1 MIKAKTYPDFKE
13 FVKGF
18 IANVKAGKRYDFRTY
33 QEAIL
38 PLTYS
43 SYWPEADIAEVEKF
57 DYKPD
62 YKVPFSDELL
72 YSVGAQMRTSDFF
85 MDLQY
90 AIINGKDV
98 DTVYCE
104 WLARVKPFSMLNA
117 KLKDAIKPPSIT
129 QQPTNQTVNEGG
141 TLTLSVI
148 ATNATGYQWKKDGED
163 ITSATSATYT
173 KQSVAPSD
181 AGSYTCVVSG
191 EAGTSVTSDAATV
204 TVNALPVITQQPSS
218 QTINEGGNISLE
230 VTATGATGYQWKKDG
245 SDIPSAT
252 EATYSKSGA
261 LPADAGSYTCV
272 VTGAGGSVTSS
283 PATVTVN
290 ALPVITKQPTNQTVN
305 EGSSL
310 TLSVEATG
318 ATGYQ
323 WKKDNVNI
331 PSATGAT
338 YTKAKAAPADAGA
351 YTCVVT
357 GAGGTAVTS
366 NAATVTVKA
375 LPVITQQP
383 TNQEITEGETLTL
396 NVVATGA
403 TGYQWKKGE
412 ENIPDATTAT
422 YTKEGAT
429 TADAGSYTCV
439 VTGAGGSVTS
449 NAATVT
455 VNPAGGA

>member
-18 IANVKAGKRYDFRTY
+18 IANVKAGKRYDFRAY

-43 SYWPEADIAEVEKF
+43 SYWPEADIAEVEEF

-72 YSVGAQMRTSDFF
+72 YSIGAQMRTSDFF

-98 DTVYCE
+98 DTIYCE

-117 KLKDAIKPPSIT
+117 KLKDAIKPPAIT

-141 TLTLSVI
+141 TLTLSVV

-173 KQSVAPSD
+173 KQSVLPSD

-204 TVNALPVITQQPSS
+204 TVNALPVITQQPSG
-218 QTINEGGNISLE
+218 QTVNEGGNINLE

-252 EATYSKSGA
+252 NATYSKSGA

-272 VTGAGGSVTSS
+272 VTGAGG
-283 PATVTVN
+283 
-290 ALPVITKQPTNQTVN
+290 
-305 EGSSL
+305 
-310 TLSVEATG
+310 
-318 ATGYQ
+318 
-323 WKKDNVNI
+323 
-331 PSATGAT
+331 
-338 YTKAKAAPADAGA
+338 
-351 YTCVVT
+351 
-357 GAGGTAVTS
+357 AVTS
-366 NAATVTVKA
+366 NAAVVTVNA

-396 NVVATGA
+396 NVAATGA

-412 ENIPDATTAT
+412 EDILDATTAT

-429 TADAGSYTCV
+429 AADAGSYTCV

-455 VNPAGGA
+455 VNPAGEA

>member
-18 IANVKAGKRYDFRTY
+18 VANVKAGKRYDFRTY

-72 YSVGAQMRTSDFF
+72 YSIGAQMRTSDFF

-141 TLTLSVI
+141 KLTLSVV
-148 ATNATGYQWKKDGED
+148 ASNATGYQWKKDGED
-163 ITSATSATYT
+163 ISSATSATYT
-173 KQSVAPSD
+173 KQSVAPAD

-191 EAGTSVTSDAATV
+191 EGGTSVTSDAATV
-204 TVNALPVITQQPSS
+204 TVNALPVITQQPSN
-218 QTINEGGNISLE
+218 QEITEGETLTLS
-230 VTATGATGYQWKKDG
+230 VVATGATGYQWKKG
-245 SDIPSAT
+245 EEVIPDATAATYTKESAT
-252 EATYSKSGA
+252 AD
-261 LPADAGSYTCV
+261 DAGSYTCV

-283 PATVTVN
+283 
-290 ALPVITKQPTNQTVN
+290 
-305 EGSSL
+305 
-310 TLSVEATG
+310 
-318 ATGYQ
+318 
-323 WKKDNVNI
+323 
-331 PSATGAT
+331 
-338 YTKAKAAPADAGA
+338 
-351 YTCVVT
+351 
-357 GAGGTAVTS
+357 
-366 NAATVTVKA
+366 
-375 LPVITQQP
+375 
-383 TNQEITEGETLTL
+383 
-396 NVVATGA
+396 
-403 TGYQWKKGE
+403 
-412 ENIPDATTAT
+412 
-422 YTKEGAT
+422 
-429 TADAGSYTCV
+429 
-439 VTGAGGSVTS
+439 
-449 NAATVT
+449 AATVT
-455 VNPAGGA
+455 VNPTGEA

>member
-43 SYWPEADIAEVEKF
+43 SYWPEADIAEVDEF

-72 YSVGAQMRTSDFF
+72 YSIGAQMRTSDFF

-173 KQSVAPSD
+173 KQFVEPSD

-218 QTINEGGNISLE
+218 QTVNEGGNINLE

-252 EATYSKSGA
+252 DATYSKSGA

-283 PATVTVN
+283 P
-290 ALPVITKQPTNQTVN
+290 
-305 EGSSL
+305 
-310 TLSVEATG
+310 
-318 ATGYQ
+318 
-323 WKKDNVNI
+323 
-331 PSATGAT
+331 
-338 YTKAKAAPADAGA
+338 
-351 YTCVVT
+351 
-357 GAGGTAVTS
+357 
-366 NAATVTVKA
+366 ATVTVKA

-412 ENIPDATTAT
+412 EDILDATTAT

-429 TADAGSYTCV
+429 AADAGSYTCV

-455 VNPAGGA
+455 VNPAGEA

>member
-72 YSVGAQMRTSDFF
+72 YSVGAQMRTADFF

-98 DTVYCE
+98 DTIYCE

-117 KLKDAIKPPSIT
+117 KLKDAIKPPAIT

-141 TLTLSVI
+141 TLTLSVL
-148 ATNATGYQWKKDGED
+148 ANNATGYQWKKDGED
-163 ITSATSATYT
+163 ISSATSATYT
-173 KQSVAPSD
+173 KQSVAPAD

-204 TVNALPVITQQPSS
+204 TINALPVITKQPSS

-245 SDIPSAT
+245 SNIPSAT
-252 EATYSKSGA
+252 NATYSKSGA

-283 PATVTVN
+283 P
-290 ALPVITKQPTNQTVN
+290 
-305 EGSSL
+305 
-310 TLSVEATG
+310 
-318 ATGYQ
+318 
-323 WKKDNVNI
+323 
-331 PSATGAT
+331 
-338 YTKAKAAPADAGA
+338 
-351 YTCVVT
+351 
-357 GAGGTAVTS
+357 
-366 NAATVTVKA
+366 ATVTVKA

-429 TADAGSYTCV
+429 AADAGSYTCV

-455 VNPAGGA
+455 VNPTGEA

>member
-18 IANVKAGKRYDFRTY
+18 VANVKAGKRYDFRTY

-43 SYWPEADIAEVEKF
+43 SYWPEADIAEVKKF
-57 DYKPD
+57 DYKPA

-72 YSVGAQMRTSDFF
+72 YSVGAQMRTADFF

-98 DTVYCE
+98 DTIYCE

-117 KLKDAIKPPSIT
+117 KLKDAITPPSIT

-141 TLTLSVI
+141 TLTLSVV
-148 ATNATGYQWKKDGED
+148 ASNATGYQWKKDGED
-163 ITSATSATYT
+163 IPSATSATYT
-173 KQSVAPSD
+173 KPSVAPSD

-191 EAGTSVTSDAATV
+191 DGGTSVTSDAATV

-218 QTINEGGNISLE
+218 QTINEGGNISLS

-252 EATYSKSGA
+252 NATYSKSGA

-272 VTGAGGSVTSS
+272 VTGAGGSVTSN
-283 PATVTVN
+283 PATITVN
-290 ALPVITKQPTNQTVN
+290 
-305 EGSSL
+305 
-310 TLSVEATG
+310 
-318 ATGYQ
+318 
-323 WKKDNVNI
+323 
-331 PSATGAT
+331 
-338 YTKAKAAPADAGA
+338 
-351 YTCVVT
+351 
-357 GAGGTAVTS
+357 
-366 NAATVTVKA
+366 A

-383 TNQEITEGETLTL
+383 TNQEITEGDTLTL
-396 NVVATGA
+396 SVVATGA

-412 ENIPDATTAT
+412 ENILDATTAT

-455 VNPAGGA
+455 VNSAVEA

>member
-18 IANVKAGKRYDFRTY
+18 VANVKAGKRYDFRTY

-43 SYWPEADIAEVEKF
+43 SYWPEADIAEVKKF

-72 YSVGAQMRTSDFF
+72 YSIGAQMRTSDFF

-117 KLKDAIKPPSIT
+117 KLKDAVKTPEIT

-141 TLTLSVI
+141 TLTLSII
-148 ATNATGYQWKKDGED
+148 ATN
-163 ITSATSATYT
+163 
-173 KQSVAPSD
+173 
-181 AGSYTCVVSG
+181 
-191 EAGTSVTSDAATV
+191 
-204 TVNALPVITQQPSS
+204 
-218 QTINEGGNISLE
+218 
-230 VTATGATGYQWKKDG
+230 ATGYQWKKDG

-272 VTGAGGSVTSS
+272 VTGAGGSVTSN

-290 ALPVITKQPTNQTVN
+290 
-305 EGSSL
+305 
-310 TLSVEATG
+310 
-318 ATGYQ
+318 
-323 WKKDNVNI
+323 
-331 PSATGAT
+331 
-338 YTKAKAAPADAGA
+338 
-351 YTCVVT
+351 
-357 GAGGTAVTS
+357 
-366 NAATVTVKA
+366 A

-383 TNQEITEGETLTL
+383 TNQEINEGETLTL

-412 ENIPDATTAT
+412 EDILNATSAT

-429 TADAGSYTCV
+429 AADSGSYTCV

-455 VNPAGGA
+455 VNPVGGA

>member
-43 SYWPEADIAEVEKF
+43 SYWPEADIAEVDKF

-62 YKVPFSDELL
+62 YKVPFSDDLL

-117 KLKDAIKPPSIT
+117 KLKDAIKPPAIT

-141 TLTLSVI
+141 TLTLSVL
-148 ATNATGYQWKKDGED
+148 ATNATGYQWKKGGED
-163 ITSATSATYT
+163 ISSATSATYT
-173 KQSVAPSD
+173 KQSVVPAD

-218 QTINEGGNISLE
+218 QTINEGGNINLE
-230 VTATGATGYQWKKDG
+230 VAATGATGYQWKKDG

-283 PATVTVN
+283 PATVVVN
-290 ALPVITKQPTNQTVN
+290 ALPVITKQPTNQAVN

-323 WKKDNVNI
+323 WKK
-331 PSATGAT
+331 G
-338 YTKAKAAPADAGA
+338 
-351 YTCVVT
+351 TCVVT
-357 GAGGTAVTS
+357 GAGGTTVTS

-455 VNPAGGA
+455 VNPTGGA

>member
-72 YSVGAQMRTSDFF
+72 YIVGAQMRTADFF

-98 DTVYCE
+98 DTIYCE

-117 KLKDAIKPPSIT
+117 KLKDAIKPPAIT
-129 QQPTNQTVNEGG
+129 QQPTGQTVNEGG
-141 TLTLSVI
+141 TLTLSI
-148 ATNATGYQWKKDGED
+148 LATNATGYQWKKDGED
-163 ITSATSATYT
+163 IPSANSATYT

-191 EAGTSVTSDAATV
+191 EGGTSVTSDAATV
-204 TVNALPVITQQPSS
+204 TVNALPVITKQPSN
-218 QTINEGGNISLE
+218 QTINEGGNINLS

-252 EATYSKSGA
+252 NATYSKSGA

-290 ALPVITKQPTNQTVN
+290 ALPVIT
-305 EGSSL
+305 
-310 TLSVEATG
+310 
-318 ATGYQ
+318 
-323 WKKDNVNI
+323 
-331 PSATGAT
+331 
-338 YTKAKAAPADAGA
+338 
-351 YTCVVT
+351 
-357 GAGGTAVTS
+357 
-366 NAATVTVKA
+366 
-375 LPVITQQP
+375 QQP

-412 ENIPDATTAT
+412 EDIPDATTAT

-429 TADAGSYTCV
+429 AADAGSYTCV

-449 NAATVT
+449 NEATVT
-455 VNPAGGA
+455 VNPAGEA

>member
-43 SYWPEADIAEVEKF
+43 SYWPEADIAEVKKF
-57 DYKPD
+57 DYKPK

-72 YSVGAQMRTSDFF
+72 YSVGSQMRTSDFF

-117 KLKDAIKPPSIT
+117 KLKDAINPPSIT

-148 ATNATGYQWKKDGED
+148 ATD
-163 ITSATSATYT
+163 
-173 KQSVAPSD
+173 
-181 AGSYTCVVSG
+181 
-191 EAGTSVTSDAATV
+191 
-204 TVNALPVITQQPSS
+204 
-218 QTINEGGNISLE
+218 
-230 VTATGATGYQWKKDG
+230 ATGYQWKKDG

-272 VTGAGGSVTSS
+272 VTGAGGVVESNAAV
-283 PATVTVN
+283 VTVN
-290 ALPVITKQPTNQTVN
+290 
-305 EGSSL
+305 
-310 TLSVEATG
+310 
-318 ATGYQ
+318 
-323 WKKDNVNI
+323 
-331 PSATGAT
+331 
-338 YTKAKAAPADAGA
+338 
-351 YTCVVT
+351 
-357 GAGGTAVTS
+357 
-366 NAATVTVKA
+366 A

-383 TNQEITEGETLTL
+383 TNQEINEGETLTL
-396 NVVATGA
+396 NVAATGA
-403 TGYQWKKGE
+403 TGYQWKKDGSDIL
-412 ENIPDATTAT
+412 NATSAN

-429 TADAGSYTCV
+429 AADSGSYTCV

-455 VNPAGGA
+455 VNPAGEG

>member
-18 IANVKAGKRYDFRTY
+18 VANVKAGKRYDFRTY

-72 YSVGAQMRTSDFF
+72 YSIGAQMRTSDFF

-141 TLTLSVI
+141 TLNLSVI

-218 QTINEGGNISLE
+218 QTINEGGNINLE

-252 EATYSKSGA
+252 DATYSKSGA

-272 VTGAGGSVTSS
+272 VTGAGGAVESNAAV
-283 PATVTVN
+283 VTVN
-290 ALPVITKQPTNQTVN
+290 
-305 EGSSL
+305 
-310 TLSVEATG
+310 
-318 ATGYQ
+318 
-323 WKKDNVNI
+323 
-331 PSATGAT
+331 
-338 YTKAKAAPADAGA
+338 
-351 YTCVVT
+351 
-357 GAGGTAVTS
+357 
-366 NAATVTVKA
+366 A

-383 TNQEITEGETLTL
+383 TNQEITEGDTLTL

-403 TGYQWKKGE
+403 TSYQWKKGE
-412 ENIPDATTAT
+412 EDILDATTAT

-429 TADAGSYTCV
+429 AADSGSYTCV

-455 VNPAGGA
+455 VNPAGED

>member
-43 SYWPEADIAEVEKF
+43 SYWPEADIAEVKKF

-72 YSVGAQMRTSDFF
+72 YSVGAQMRTADFF

-117 KLKDAIKPPSIT
+117 KLKDAIKPPVIT

-141 TLTLSVI
+141 ALTLSVL

-163 ITSATSATYT
+163 ISSATSATYT
-173 KQSVAPSD
+173 KQSVVPAD

-191 EAGTSVTSDAATV
+191 EGGTSVTSDAATV

-218 QTINEGGNISLE
+218 QTINEGGNINLS

-252 EATYSKSGA
+252 NATYSKSGA

-272 VTGAGGSVTSS
+272 VTGAGGSVTSN
-283 PATVTVN
+283 PATITVN
-290 ALPVITKQPTNQTVN
+290 ALPVIT
-305 EGSSL
+305 
-310 TLSVEATG
+310 
-318 ATGYQ
+318 
-323 WKKDNVNI
+323 
-331 PSATGAT
+331 
-338 YTKAKAAPADAGA
+338 
-351 YTCVVT
+351 
-357 GAGGTAVTS
+357 
-366 NAATVTVKA
+366 
-375 LPVITQQP
+375 QQP
-383 TNQEITEGETLTL
+383 ANQEITEGETLTL

-412 ENIPDATTAT
+412 EDILNATAAT

-429 TADAGSYTCV
+429 AADAGSYTCV

-455 VNPAGGA
+455 VNPAGEA

>member
-18 IANVKAGKRYDFRTY
+18 VANVKAGKRYDFRTY

-43 SYWPEADIAEVEKF
+43 SYWPEADIAEVKKF
-57 DYKPD
+57 DYKPA

-117 KLKDAIKPPSIT
+117 KLKDAIQPPSIT

-148 ATNATGYQWKKDGED
+148 ATNATGYQWKKDGEN
-163 ITSATSATYT
+163 IPSATSATYT

-218 QTINEGGNISLE
+218 QTINEGGDISLE

-272 VTGAGGSVTSS
+272 VTGAGGSVTS
-283 PATVTVN
+283 
-290 ALPVITKQPTNQTVN
+290 
-305 EGSSL
+305 
-310 TLSVEATG
+310 
-318 ATGYQ
+318 
-323 WKKDNVNI
+323 
-331 PSATGAT
+331 
-338 YTKAKAAPADAGA
+338 
-351 YTCVVT
+351 
-357 GAGGTAVTS
+357 
-366 NAATVTVKA
+366 
-375 LPVITQQP
+375 
-383 TNQEITEGETLTL
+383 
-396 NVVATGA
+396 
-403 TGYQWKKGE
+403 
-412 ENIPDATTAT
+412 
-422 YTKEGAT
+422 
-429 TADAGSYTCV
+429 
-439 VTGAGGSVTS
+439 

-455 VNPAGGA
+455 VNPTGEA

>member
-18 IANVKAGKRYDFRTY
+18 VANVKAGKRYDFRAY

-43 SYWPEADIAEVEKF
+43 SYWPEADIAEVKKF

-72 YSVGAQMRTSDFF
+72 YSVGAQMRTADFF

-117 KLKDAIKPPSIT
+117 KLKDAIKPPAIT

-148 ATNATGYQWKKDGED
+148 ATNATGYQWKKDGEG
-163 ITSATSATYT
+163 IPSATSATYT

-204 TVNALPVITQQPSS
+204 TVNALPVITQQP
-218 QTINEGGNISLE
+218 
-230 VTATGATGYQWKKDG
+230 
-245 SDIPSAT
+245 
-252 EATYSKSGA
+252 
-261 LPADAGSYTCV
+261 
-272 VTGAGGSVTSS
+272 
-283 PATVTVN
+283 
-290 ALPVITKQPTNQTVN
+290 
-305 EGSSL
+305 
-310 TLSVEATG
+310 
-318 ATGYQ
+318 
-323 WKKDNVNI
+323 
-331 PSATGAT
+331 
-338 YTKAKAAPADAGA
+338 
-351 YTCVVT
+351 
-357 GAGGTAVTS
+357 
-366 NAATVTVKA
+366 
-375 LPVITQQP
+375 

-412 ENIPDATTAT
+412 EVIPDATAAT

-429 TADAGSYTCV
+429 ATDAGSYTCV

-455 VNPAGGA
+455 VNPAGEA

>member
-43 SYWPEADIAEVEKF
+43 SYWPEADIAEVKKF

-72 YSVGAQMRTSDFF
+72 YSVGAQMRTADFF

-98 DTVYCE
+98 DTIYCE

-117 KLKDAIKPPSIT
+117 KLKDAITPPSIT

-141 TLTLSVI
+141 TLTLSVV
-148 ATNATGYQWKKDGED
+148 ASNATGYQWKKDGED
-163 ITSATSATYT
+163 ISSATSATYT

-191 EAGTSVTSDAATV
+191 DGGTSITSDAATV
-204 TVNALPVITQQPSS
+204 TVNALPVITQQP
-218 QTINEGGNISLE
+218 
-230 VTATGATGYQWKKDG
+230 A
-245 SDIPSAT
+245 
-252 EATYSKSGA
+252 
-261 LPADAGSYTCV
+261 
-272 VTGAGGSVTSS
+272 
-283 PATVTVN
+283 
-290 ALPVITKQPTNQTVN
+290 
-305 EGSSL
+305 
-310 TLSVEATG
+310 
-318 ATGYQ
+318 
-323 WKKDNVNI
+323 
-331 PSATGAT
+331 
-338 YTKAKAAPADAGA
+338 
-351 YTCVVT
+351 
-357 GAGGTAVTS
+357 
-366 NAATVTVKA
+366 
-375 LPVITQQP
+375 
-383 TNQEITEGETLTL
+383 NQEITEGATLTL
-396 NVVATGA
+396 SVVATGA

-412 ENIPDATTAT
+412 EVIPDATAAT

-429 TADAGSYTCV
+429 TADSGSYTCV

-455 VNPAGGA
+455 VNPAGEA

>member
-43 SYWPEADIAEVEKF
+43 SYWPEADIAEVDEF

-72 YSVGAQMRTSDFF
+72 YSVGAQMRTADFF

-98 DTVYCE
+98 DTIYCE

-117 KLKDAIKPPSIT
+117 KLKDAIKPPAIT
-129 QQPTNQTVNEGG
+129 QQPTGQTVNEGG
-141 TLTLSVI
+141 TLTLSI
-148 ATNATGYQWKKDGED
+148 LATNATGYQWKKDGED
-163 ITSATSATYT
+163 IPSANSATYT

-191 EAGTSVTSDAATV
+191 EGGTSVTSDAATV
-204 TVNALPVITQQPSS
+204 TVNALPVITKQPSN
-218 QTINEGGNISLE
+218 QTINEGGNINLS

-252 EATYSKSGA
+252 NATYSKSGA

-290 ALPVITKQPTNQTVN
+290 ALPVIT
-305 EGSSL
+305 
-310 TLSVEATG
+310 
-318 ATGYQ
+318 
-323 WKKDNVNI
+323 
-331 PSATGAT
+331 
-338 YTKAKAAPADAGA
+338 
-351 YTCVVT
+351 
-357 GAGGTAVTS
+357 
-366 NAATVTVKA
+366 
-375 LPVITQQP
+375 QQP

-412 ENIPDATTAT
+412 EDILDATTAT

-429 TADAGSYTCV
+429 AADTGSYTCV

-455 VNPAGGA
+455 VNPAGEA

>member
-1 MIKAKTYPDFKE
+1 MIKAKTYPDFKG

-43 SYWPEADIAEVEKF
+43 SYWPEADIAEVKKF

-72 YSVGAQMRTSDFF
+72 YSIGAQMRTSDFF

-141 TLTLSVI
+141 TLTLSII
-148 ATNATGYQWKKDGED
+148 ATN
-163 ITSATSATYT
+163 
-173 KQSVAPSD
+173 
-181 AGSYTCVVSG
+181 
-191 EAGTSVTSDAATV
+191 
-204 TVNALPVITQQPSS
+204 
-218 QTINEGGNISLE
+218 
-230 VTATGATGYQWKKDG
+230 ATGYQWKKDG

-272 VTGAGGSVTSS
+272 VTGAGGAVESNAAV
-283 PATVTVN
+283 VTVN
-290 ALPVITKQPTNQTVN
+290 
-305 EGSSL
+305 
-310 TLSVEATG
+310 
-318 ATGYQ
+318 
-323 WKKDNVNI
+323 
-331 PSATGAT
+331 
-338 YTKAKAAPADAGA
+338 
-351 YTCVVT
+351 
-357 GAGGTAVTS
+357 
-366 NAATVTVKA
+366 A

-383 TNQEITEGETLTL
+383 TNQEINEGETLTL
-396 NVVATGA
+396 NVAATGA

-412 ENIPDATTAT
+412 EDILDATTAT

-455 VNPAGGA
+455 VNPAGEA

>member
-72 YSVGAQMRTSDFF
+72 YSVGAQMRTADFF

-90 AIINGKDV
+90 AITNGKDV
-98 DTVYCE
+98 DTIYCE

-117 KLKDAIKPPSIT
+117 KLKDAIKPPAIT
-129 QQPTNQTVNEGG
+129 QQPTGQTVNEGG
-141 TLTLSVI
+141 TLTLSI
-148 ATNATGYQWKKDGED
+148 LATNATGYQWKKDGED
-163 ITSATSATYT
+163 IPSANSATYT

-191 EAGTSVTSDAATV
+191 EGGTSVTSDAATV
-204 TVNALPVITQQPSS
+204 TVNALPVITKQPSN
-218 QTINEGGNISLE
+218 QTINEGGNINLA

-252 EATYSKSGA
+252 NATYSKSGA

-290 ALPVITKQPTNQTVN
+290 ALPVIT
-305 EGSSL
+305 
-310 TLSVEATG
+310 
-318 ATGYQ
+318 
-323 WKKDNVNI
+323 
-331 PSATGAT
+331 
-338 YTKAKAAPADAGA
+338 
-351 YTCVVT
+351 
-357 GAGGTAVTS
+357 
-366 NAATVTVKA
+366 
-375 LPVITQQP
+375 QQP
-383 TNQEITEGETLTL
+383 TNQEITEGDTLTL

-412 ENIPDATTAT
+412 EDILDATTAT

-429 TADAGSYTCV
+429 AADSGSYTCV

-455 VNPAGGA
+455 VNPAGEA

>member
-43 SYWPEADIAEVEKF
+43 SYWPEADIAEVEEF

-191 EAGTSVTSDAATV
+191 ETGTSVTSDAATV
-204 TVNALPVITQQPSS
+204 TVNALPVITQQP
-218 QTINEGGNISLE
+218 
-230 VTATGATGYQWKKDG
+230 A
-245 SDIPSAT
+245 
-252 EATYSKSGA
+252 
-261 LPADAGSYTCV
+261 
-272 VTGAGGSVTSS
+272 
-283 PATVTVN
+283 
-290 ALPVITKQPTNQTVN
+290 
-305 EGSSL
+305 
-310 TLSVEATG
+310 
-318 ATGYQ
+318 
-323 WKKDNVNI
+323 
-331 PSATGAT
+331 
-338 YTKAKAAPADAGA
+338 
-351 YTCVVT
+351 
-357 GAGGTAVTS
+357 
-366 NAATVTVKA
+366 
-375 LPVITQQP
+375 
-383 TNQEITEGETLTL
+383 NQEITEGETLTL

-412 ENIPDATTAT
+412 EDILDATTAT

-429 TADAGSYTCV
+429 AADSGSYTCV
-439 VTGAGGSVTS
+439 VTGAGGPVTS

-455 VNPAGGA
+455 VNPAGEA

>member
-117 KLKDAIKPPSIT
+117 KLKDAIKPPAIT

-141 TLTLSVI
+141 TLNLSVI

-173 KQSVAPSD
+173 KQSVVPSD

-272 VTGAGGSVTSS
+272 VTGAGGT
-283 PATVTVN
+283 T
-290 ALPVITKQPTNQTVN
+290 
-305 EGSSL
+305 
-310 TLSVEATG
+310 
-318 ATGYQ
+318 
-323 WKKDNVNI
+323 
-331 PSATGAT
+331 
-338 YTKAKAAPADAGA
+338 
-351 YTCVVT
+351 
-357 GAGGTAVTS
+357 VTS
-366 NAATVTVKA
+366 NAATVTVNA

-412 ENIPDATTAT
+412 EDILDATTAT

-429 TADAGSYTCV
+429 AADSGSYTCV

-455 VNPAGGA
+455 VNPVGGA

>member
-18 IANVKAGKRYDFRTY
+18 VANVKAGKRYDFRTY

-43 SYWPEADIAEVEKF
+43 SYWPEADIAEVKKF

-117 KLKDAIKPPSIT
+117 KLKDAIKPPVIT

-141 TLTLSVI
+141 TLTISVI
-148 ATNATGYQWKKDGED
+148 ATNATGYQWKKDGEN
-163 ITSATSATYT
+163 IPSATSATYT

-191 EAGTSVTSDAATV
+191 DAGTSVTSDAATV

-218 QTINEGGNISLE
+218 QTINEGGSISLE

-252 EATYSKSGA
+252 NATYSKSGA
-261 LPADAGSYTCV
+261 LPVDAGSYTCV

-290 ALPVITKQPTNQTVN
+290 
-305 EGSSL
+305 
-310 TLSVEATG
+310 
-318 ATGYQ
+318 
-323 WKKDNVNI
+323 
-331 PSATGAT
+331 
-338 YTKAKAAPADAGA
+338 
-351 YTCVVT
+351 
-357 GAGGTAVTS
+357 
-366 NAATVTVKA
+366 A

-412 ENIPDATTAT
+412 EVIPDATAAT
-422 YTKEGAT
+422 YIKEGAT
-429 TADAGSYTCV
+429 AADAGSYTCV

-455 VNPAGGA
+455 VNPAGEA

>member
-18 IANVKAGKRYDFRTY
+18 VANVKAGKRYDFRTY

-72 YSVGAQMRTSDFF
+72 YSIGAQMRTSDFF

-148 ATNATGYQWKKDGED
+148 ATNATGYQWKKNGED

-218 QTINEGGNISLE
+218 QTINEGESINLE

-252 EATYSKSGA
+252 DATYSKSGA

-272 VTGAGGSVTSS
+272 VTGAGGVVESNAAV
-283 PATVTVN
+283 VTVN
-290 ALPVITKQPTNQTVN
+290 
-305 EGSSL
+305 
-310 TLSVEATG
+310 
-318 ATGYQ
+318 
-323 WKKDNVNI
+323 
-331 PSATGAT
+331 
-338 YTKAKAAPADAGA
+338 
-351 YTCVVT
+351 
-357 GAGGTAVTS
+357 
-366 NAATVTVKA
+366 A

-383 TNQEITEGETLTL
+383 TNQEITEGDTLTL
-396 NVVATGA
+396 NVVAIGA

-412 ENIPDATTAT
+412 EDILDATTAT

-429 TADAGSYTCV
+429 AADEGSYTCV

-455 VNPAGGA
+455 VNPVGEA

>member
-18 IANVKAGKRYDFRTY
+18 VANVKAGKRYDFRTY

-43 SYWPEADIAEVEKF
+43 SYWPEADIAEVAKF

-72 YSVGAQMRTSDFF
+72 YSVGAQMRTADFF

-117 KLKDAIKPPSIT
+117 KLKDAIKPPVIT
-129 QQPTNQTVNEGG
+129 QQPTGQTVNEGG
-141 TLTLSVI
+141 TLTLSVL
-148 ATNATGYQWKKDGED
+148 ATNATGYQWKKGGED
-163 ITSATSATYT
+163 IPSATSATYT

-181 AGSYTCVVSG
+181 AGSYTCVVTG
-191 EAGTSVTSDAATV
+191 EGGTSVTSDAATV

-218 QTINEGGNISLE
+218 QTINEGGNISLS

-252 EATYSKSGA
+252 NATYSKSGA

-272 VTGAGGSVTSS
+272 VTGAGGSVTSN
-283 PATVTVN
+283 PATITVN
-290 ALPVITKQPTNQTVN
+290 
-305 EGSSL
+305 
-310 TLSVEATG
+310 
-318 ATGYQ
+318 
-323 WKKDNVNI
+323 
-331 PSATGAT
+331 
-338 YTKAKAAPADAGA
+338 
-351 YTCVVT
+351 
-357 GAGGTAVTS
+357 
-366 NAATVTVKA
+366 A

-412 ENIPDATTAT
+412 ENILDATAAT

-429 TADAGSYTCV
+429 AADAGSYTCV

-455 VNPAGGA
+455 VNPAGEA

>member
-62 YKVPFSDELL
+62 YKVPFSDDLL

-117 KLKDAIKPPSIT
+117 KLKDAIKPPAIT

-141 TLTLSVI
+141 TLTLSVL
-148 ATNATGYQWKKDGED
+148 ANNATGYQWKKDGED
-163 ITSATSATYT
+163 ISSATSATYT
-173 KQSVAPSD
+173 KQSVVPAD

-204 TVNALPVITQQPSS
+204 TVNALPVITKQPSS
-218 QTINEGGNISLE
+218 QTINEGGSISLE
-230 VTATGATGYQWKKDG
+230 VT
-245 SDIPSAT
+245 
-252 EATYSKSGA
+252 
-261 LPADAGSYTCV
+261 
-272 VTGAGGSVTSS
+272 
-283 PATVTVN
+283 
-290 ALPVITKQPTNQTVN
+290 
-305 EGSSL
+305 
-310 TLSVEATG
+310 ATG

-357 GAGGTAVTS
+357 GAGGTTVTS

-429 TADAGSYTCV
+429 AADAGSYTCV

-455 VNPAGGA
+455 VNPTGEA

>member
-117 KLKDAIKPPSIT
+117 KLKDAIKPPAIT
-129 QQPTNQTVNEGG
+129 QQPTGQTVNEGG
-141 TLTLSVI
+141 TLTLTI
-148 ATNATGYQWKKDGED
+148 LATNATGYQWKKDGED
-163 ITSATSATYT
+163 IPSANSATYT

-191 EAGTSVTSDAATV
+191 EAGTSVTSDEATV
-204 TVNALPVITQQPSS
+204 TVNALPVITKQPSS

-245 SDIPSAT
+245 SNIPSAT
-252 EATYSKSGA
+252 NATYSKSGA

-283 PATVTVN
+283 P
-290 ALPVITKQPTNQTVN
+290 
-305 EGSSL
+305 
-310 TLSVEATG
+310 
-318 ATGYQ
+318 
-323 WKKDNVNI
+323 
-331 PSATGAT
+331 
-338 YTKAKAAPADAGA
+338 
-351 YTCVVT
+351 
-357 GAGGTAVTS
+357 
-366 NAATVTVKA
+366 ATVTVKA

-412 ENIPDATTAT
+412 ENIPDAMTAT

-429 TADAGSYTCV
+429 AADAGSYTCV

-455 VNPAGGA
+455 VNPAGEA

>member
-72 YSVGAQMRTSDFF
+72 YSVGAQMRTADFF

-98 DTVYCE
+98 DTIYCE

-117 KLKDAIKPPSIT
+117 KLKDAIKPPAIT
-129 QQPTNQTVNEGG
+129 QQPTGQTVNEGG
-141 TLTLSVI
+141 TLTLSI
-148 ATNATGYQWKKDGED
+148 LATNATGYQWKKDGED
-163 ITSATSATYT
+163 IPSVNSATYT

-191 EAGTSVTSDAATV
+191 EGGTSVTSDAATV
-204 TVNALPVITQQPSS
+204 TVNALPVITKQPSN
-218 QTINEGGNISLE
+218 QTINEGGNINLA

-252 EATYSKSGA
+252 NATYSKSGA

-290 ALPVITKQPTNQTVN
+290 ALPVIT
-305 EGSSL
+305 
-310 TLSVEATG
+310 
-318 ATGYQ
+318 
-323 WKKDNVNI
+323 
-331 PSATGAT
+331 
-338 YTKAKAAPADAGA
+338 
-351 YTCVVT
+351 
-357 GAGGTAVTS
+357 
-366 NAATVTVKA
+366 
-375 LPVITQQP
+375 QQP
-383 TNQEITEGETLTL
+383 TNQEITEGDTLTL

-412 ENIPDATTAT
+412 EDILDATTAT

-429 TADAGSYTCV
+429 AADSGSYTCV

-455 VNPAGGA
+455 VNPAGEA

>member
-72 YSVGAQMRTSDFF
+72 YSVGAQMRTADFF

-98 DTVYCE
+98 DTIYCE

-117 KLKDAIKPPSIT
+117 KLKDAIKPPAIT
-129 QQPTNQTVNEGG
+129 QQPTGQTVNEGG
-141 TLTLSVI
+141 TLTLSI
-148 ATNATGYQWKKDGED
+148 LATNATGYQWKKDGED
-163 ITSATSATYT
+163 IPSANSATYT
-173 KQSVAPSD
+173 KQPVAPSD

-191 EAGTSVTSDAATV
+191 EGGTSVTSDAATV
-204 TVNALPVITQQPSS
+204 TVNALPVITKQPSN
-218 QTINEGGNISLE
+218 QTINEGGNINLA

-252 EATYSKSGA
+252 NATYSKSGA

-283 PATVTVN
+283 PATVIVN
-290 ALPVITKQPTNQTVN
+290 
-305 EGSSL
+305 
-310 TLSVEATG
+310 
-318 ATGYQ
+318 
-323 WKKDNVNI
+323 
-331 PSATGAT
+331 
-338 YTKAKAAPADAGA
+338 
-351 YTCVVT
+351 
-357 GAGGTAVTS
+357 
-366 NAATVTVKA
+366 A

-412 ENIPDATTAT
+412 EDILDATTAT

-429 TADAGSYTCV
+429 TADSGSYTCV

-455 VNPAGGA
+455 VNPVGGA

>member
-18 IANVKAGKRYDFRTY
+18 VANVKAGKRYDFRTY

-62 YKVPFSDELL
+62 YKVPFSNELL

-98 DTVYCE
+98 DTIYCE

-117 KLKDAIKPPSIT
+117 KLKDAIKPPAIT
-129 QQPTNQTVNEGG
+129 QQPTGQTVNEGG
-141 TLTLSVI
+141 TLTLSI
-148 ATNATGYQWKKDGED
+148 LATNATGYQWKKDGED
-163 ITSATSATYT
+163 IPSANSATYT

-191 EAGTSVTSDAATV
+191 EGGTSVTSDTATV

-218 QTINEGGNISLE
+218 QTINEGGNINLE

-252 EATYSKSGA
+252 NAAYSKSGA

-290 ALPVITKQPTNQTVN
+290 ALPVIT
-305 EGSSL
+305 
-310 TLSVEATG
+310 
-318 ATGYQ
+318 
-323 WKKDNVNI
+323 
-331 PSATGAT
+331 
-338 YTKAKAAPADAGA
+338 
-351 YTCVVT
+351 
-357 GAGGTAVTS
+357 
-366 NAATVTVKA
+366 
-375 LPVITQQP
+375 QQP

-412 ENIPDATTAT
+412 EVIPDATAAT
-422 YTKEGAT
+422 YIKEGAT
-429 TADAGSYTCV
+429 AADAGSYTCV

-455 VNPAGGA
+455 VNPAGEA

>member
-62 YKVPFSDELL
+62 YKVPFRDDLL
-72 YSVGAQMRTSDFF
+72 YSIGAQMRTSDFF

-117 KLKDAIKPPSIT
+117 KLKDAIKPPAIT

-141 TLTLSVI
+141 KLTLSVV
-148 ATNATGYQWKKDGED
+148 ASNATGYQWKKDGED
-163 ITSATSATYT
+163 ISSATSATYT
-173 KQSVAPSD
+173 KQSVVPSD

-191 EAGTSVTSDAATV
+191 EGGTSVTSDAATV
-204 TVNALPVITQQPSS
+204 TVNALPVITKQPSN
-218 QTINEGGNISLE
+218 QTINEGGNISLA

-252 EATYSKSGA
+252 KATYSKSGA

-272 VTGAGGSVTSS
+272 VTGAGGSVTSN
-283 PATVTVN
+283 P
-290 ALPVITKQPTNQTVN
+290 
-305 EGSSL
+305 
-310 TLSVEATG
+310 
-318 ATGYQ
+318 
-323 WKKDNVNI
+323 
-331 PSATGAT
+331 
-338 YTKAKAAPADAGA
+338 
-351 YTCVVT
+351 
-357 GAGGTAVTS
+357 
-366 NAATVTVKA
+366 ATVTVKA

-383 TNQEITEGETLTL
+383 ANQEITEGETLTL

-403 TGYQWKKGE
+403 TGYQWKKGGT
-412 ENIPDATTAT
+412 NIPSATAAT
-422 YTKEGAT
+422 YTKESAT
-429 TADAGSYTCV
+429 TDDAGSYTCV

-449 NAATVT
+449 SAATVT
-455 VNPAGGA
+455 VNPAAEA

>member
-62 YKVPFSDELL
+62 YKVPFSDDLL

-117 KLKDAIKPPSIT
+117 KLKDAIKPPAIT

-141 TLTLSVI
+141 TLTLNVI
-148 ATNATGYQWKKDGED
+148 ANNATGYQWKKDGED
-163 ITSATSATYT
+163 ISSATSATYT
-173 KQSVAPSD
+173 KQSVVPAD

-204 TVNALPVITQQPSS
+204 TVN
-218 QTINEGGNISLE
+218 
-230 VTATGATGYQWKKDG
+230 
-245 SDIPSAT
+245 
-252 EATYSKSGA
+252 
-261 LPADAGSYTCV
+261 
-272 VTGAGGSVTSS
+272 
-283 PATVTVN
+283 
-290 ALPVITKQPTNQTVN
+290 
-305 EGSSL
+305 
-310 TLSVEATG
+310 
-318 ATGYQ
+318 
-323 WKKDNVNI
+323 
-331 PSATGAT
+331 
-338 YTKAKAAPADAGA
+338 
-351 YTCVVT
+351 
-357 GAGGTAVTS
+357 
-366 NAATVTVKA
+366 
-375 LPVITQQP
+375 
-383 TNQEITEGETLTL
+383 
-396 NVVATGA
+396 
-403 TGYQWKKGE
+403 
-412 ENIPDATTAT
+412 
-422 YTKEGAT
+422 
-429 TADAGSYTCV
+429 
-439 VTGAGGSVTS
+439 
-449 NAATVT
+449 
-455 VNPAGGA
+455 PAGGA

>member
-72 YSVGAQMRTSDFF
+72 YSVGAQMRTADFF

-98 DTVYCE
+98 DTIYCE

-117 KLKDAIKPPSIT
+117 KLKDAIKPPAIT
-129 QQPTNQTVNEGG
+129 QQPTGQTVNEGG
-141 TLTLSVI
+141 TLTLSI
-148 ATNATGYQWKKDGED
+148 LATNATGYQWKKDGED
-163 ITSATSATYT
+163 IPSANSATYT
-173 KQSVAPSD
+173 KKSVAPSD

-191 EAGTSVTSDAATV
+191 EGGTSVTSDAATV
-204 TVNALPVITQQPSS
+204 TVNALPVITKQPSN
-218 QTINEGGNISLE
+218 QTINEGGNINLA

-252 EATYSKSGA
+252 NATYSKSGA

-283 PATVTVN
+283 PATVIVN
-290 ALPVITKQPTNQTVN
+290 
-305 EGSSL
+305 
-310 TLSVEATG
+310 
-318 ATGYQ
+318 
-323 WKKDNVNI
+323 
-331 PSATGAT
+331 
-338 YTKAKAAPADAGA
+338 
-351 YTCVVT
+351 
-357 GAGGTAVTS
+357 
-366 NAATVTVKA
+366 A

-412 ENIPDATTAT
+412 EDILDATAAT

-455 VNPAGGA
+455 VNPAGEA

>member
-18 IANVKAGKRYDFRTY
+18 VANVKAGKRYDFRTY

-43 SYWPEADIAEVEKF
+43 SYWPEADIAEVKKF

-117 KLKDAIKPPSIT
+117 KLKDAIKPPVIT
-129 QQPTNQTVNEGG
+129 QQPTGQTVNEGG

-148 ATNATGYQWKKDGED
+148 ATNATGYQWKKGGEN
-163 ITSATSATYT
+163 IPSATSATYT

-191 EAGTSVTSDAATV
+191 DDGTSVTSDAATV

-218 QTINEGGNISLE
+218 QTINEGGSISLE

-252 EATYSKSGA
+252 NATYSKSGA

-290 ALPVITKQPTNQTVN
+290 ALPVIT
-305 EGSSL
+305 
-310 TLSVEATG
+310 
-318 ATGYQ
+318 
-323 WKKDNVNI
+323 
-331 PSATGAT
+331 
-338 YTKAKAAPADAGA
+338 
-351 YTCVVT
+351 
-357 GAGGTAVTS
+357 
-366 NAATVTVKA
+366 
-375 LPVITQQP
+375 QQP
-383 TNQEITEGETLTL
+383 TNQEINEGETLTL
-396 NVVATGA
+396 NVSATGA
-403 TGYQWKKGE
+403 TGYQWKKGDE
-412 ENIPDATTAT
+412 DILDATTAT

-429 TADAGSYTCV
+429 AADAGSYTCV

-455 VNPAGGA
+455 VNPAGEA

>member
-43 SYWPEADIAEVEKF
+43 SYWPEADIAEVKKF

-129 QQPTNQTVNEGG
+129 QQPINQTVNEGG
-141 TLTLSVI
+141 TLTLSVV
-148 ATNATGYQWKKDGED
+148 ATN
-163 ITSATSATYT
+163 
-173 KQSVAPSD
+173 
-181 AGSYTCVVSG
+181 
-191 EAGTSVTSDAATV
+191 
-204 TVNALPVITQQPSS
+204 
-218 QTINEGGNISLE
+218 
-230 VTATGATGYQWKKDG
+230 ATGYQWKKDG

-290 ALPVITKQPTNQTVN
+290 ALPVIT
-305 EGSSL
+305 
-310 TLSVEATG
+310 
-318 ATGYQ
+318 
-323 WKKDNVNI
+323 
-331 PSATGAT
+331 
-338 YTKAKAAPADAGA
+338 
-351 YTCVVT
+351 
-357 GAGGTAVTS
+357 
-366 NAATVTVKA
+366 
-375 LPVITQQP
+375 QQP
-383 TNQEITEGETLTL
+383 TNQEINEGETLTL
-396 NVVATGA
+396 NVAATGA

-412 ENIPDATTAT
+412 EDILDATTAT

-455 VNPAGGA
+455 VNPVGGA

>member
-43 SYWPEADIAEVEKF
+43 SYWPEADIAEVAKF

-72 YSVGAQMRTSDFF
+72 YSVGAQMRTADFF

-98 DTVYCE
+98 DTIYCE

-117 KLKDAIKPPSIT
+117 KLKDAIKPPAIT

-141 TLTLSVI
+141 TLTLSII
-148 ATNATGYQWKKDGED
+148 ATN
-163 ITSATSATYT
+163 
-173 KQSVAPSD
+173 
-181 AGSYTCVVSG
+181 
-191 EAGTSVTSDAATV
+191 
-204 TVNALPVITQQPSS
+204 
-218 QTINEGGNISLE
+218 
-230 VTATGATGYQWKKDG
+230 ATGYQWKKDG

-252 EATYSKSGA
+252 NATYSKSGA

-272 VTGAGGSVTSS
+272 VTGAGGF
-283 PATVTVN
+283 
-290 ALPVITKQPTNQTVN
+290 
-305 EGSSL
+305 
-310 TLSVEATG
+310 
-318 ATGYQ
+318 
-323 WKKDNVNI
+323 
-331 PSATGAT
+331 
-338 YTKAKAAPADAGA
+338 
-351 YTCVVT
+351 
-357 GAGGTAVTS
+357 VTS
-366 NAATVTVKA
+366 NPATITVKA

-412 ENIPDATTAT
+412 EVIPDATTAT

-429 TADAGSYTCV
+429 AADAGSYTCV

-455 VNPAGGA
+455 VNPTGEA

>member
-18 IANVKAGKRYDFRTY
+18 VANVKAGKRYDFRTY

-72 YSVGAQMRTSDFF
+72 YSVGAQMRTADFF

-98 DTVYCE
+98 DTIYCE

-117 KLKDAIKPPSIT
+117 KLKDAIKPPAIT

-141 TLTLSVI
+141 TLTLNVI
-148 ATNATGYQWKKDGED
+148 ANNATGYQWRKDGED
-163 ITSATSATYT
+163 ISSATSATYT
-173 KQSVAPSD
+173 KQSVAPAD

-204 TVNALPVITQQPSS
+204 TVNALPVITKQPSS

-245 SDIPSAT
+245 SNIPSAT
-252 EATYSKSGA
+252 NATYSKSGA

-283 PATVTVN
+283 P
-290 ALPVITKQPTNQTVN
+290 
-305 EGSSL
+305 
-310 TLSVEATG
+310 
-318 ATGYQ
+318 
-323 WKKDNVNI
+323 
-331 PSATGAT
+331 
-338 YTKAKAAPADAGA
+338 
-351 YTCVVT
+351 
-357 GAGGTAVTS
+357 
-366 NAATVTVKA
+366 ATVTVKA

-412 ENIPDATTAT
+412 EDIPDATTAT

-429 TADAGSYTCV
+429 TTDAGSYTCV

>member
-72 YSVGAQMRTSDFF
+72 YSVGAQMRTADFF

-90 AIINGKDV
+90 AVINGKDV
-98 DTVYCE
+98 DTIYCE

-117 KLKDAIKPPSIT
+117 KLKDAIKPPAIT
-129 QQPTNQTVNEGG
+129 QQPTGQTVNEGG
-141 TLTLSVI
+141 TLTLSI
-148 ATNATGYQWKKDGED
+148 LATNATGYQWKKDGED
-163 ITSATSATYT
+163 IPSANSATYT

-191 EAGTSVTSDAATV
+191 EGGTSVTSDAATV
-204 TVNALPVITQQPSS
+204 TVNALPVITKQPSN
-218 QTINEGGNISLE
+218 QTINEGGNINLS

-252 EATYSKSGA
+252 NATYSKSGA

-290 ALPVITKQPTNQTVN
+290 ALPVIT
-305 EGSSL
+305 
-310 TLSVEATG
+310 
-318 ATGYQ
+318 
-323 WKKDNVNI
+323 
-331 PSATGAT
+331 
-338 YTKAKAAPADAGA
+338 
-351 YTCVVT
+351 
-357 GAGGTAVTS
+357 
-366 NAATVTVKA
+366 
-375 LPVITQQP
+375 QQP

-412 ENIPDATTAT
+412 EDILDATTAT

-429 TADAGSYTCV
+429 AADTGSYTCV

-455 VNPAGGA
+455 VNPAGEA

>member
-18 IANVKAGKRYDFRTY
+18 VANVKAGKRYDFRTY

-43 SYWPEADIAEVEKF
+43 SYWPEADIAEVKKF

-148 ATNATGYQWKKDGED
+148 AT
-163 ITSATSATYT
+163 
-173 KQSVAPSD
+173 
-181 AGSYTCVVSG
+181 
-191 EAGTSVTSDAATV
+191 
-204 TVNALPVITQQPSS
+204 
-218 QTINEGGNISLE
+218 
-230 VTATGATGYQWKKDG
+230 GATGYQWKKDG

-252 EATYSKSGA
+252 NATYSKSGA
-261 LPADAGSYTCV
+261 L
-272 VTGAGGSVTSS
+272 
-283 PATVTVN
+283 
-290 ALPVITKQPTNQTVN
+290 Q
-305 EGSSL
+305 
-310 TLSVEATG
+310 
-318 ATGYQ
+318 
-323 WKKDNVNI
+323 
-331 PSATGAT
+331 
-338 YTKAKAAPADAGA
+338 
-351 YTCVVT
+351 
-357 GAGGTAVTS
+357 
-366 NAATVTVKA
+366 
-375 LPVITQQP
+375 
-383 TNQEITEGETLTL
+383 
-396 NVVATGA
+396 
-403 TGYQWKKGE
+403 
-412 ENIPDATTAT
+412 
-422 YTKEGAT
+422 
-429 TADAGSYTCV
+429 ADAGSYTCV

-455 VNPAGGA
+455 VNPAGEA